1 MIEVSV
7 SSFMFVSRRDAQDS
21 PDVAFLAAELPG
33 MEPKLREIRQ
43 ELATAW
49 RSIASVPIWHELA
62 GIFLADALAEYTASN
77 QPAAVETP
85 PRKRPKRELETSPA
99 KHSGKT
105 SLCGQLVRPDSVVMR
120 SAEGQL
126 VAGGDQN
133 ATQGNKKRTEKRKEP
148 VPPTEAECWAQVV
161 SAHGLSYRHYV
172 QYHAKYKL
180 LRRDVSCRVVLMF
193 PSTFPA

>member
-1 MIEVSV
+1 
-7 SSFMFVSRRDAQDS
+7 
-21 PDVAFLAAELPG
+21 
-33 MEPKLREIRQ
+33 MEPQLRQIRE

-62 GIFLADALAEYTASN
+62 GIFLAEAVAEYTASK

-85 PRKRPKRELETSPA
+85 PRKRPKRELEMSPA

-105 SLCGQLVRPDSVVMR
+105 GLCGQLVRPDSVVMR
-120 SAEGQL
+120 SAEGQGPL
-126 VAGGDQN
+126 RAGGEKN
-133 ATQGNKKRTEKRKEP
+133 GAQGGKKQTGKRKEP
-148 VPPTEAECWAQVV
+148 VPPTEEECWAQVV

-180 LRRDVSCRVVLMF
+180 IRRDGSCRVVLLVS
-193 PSTFPA
+193 STIPA